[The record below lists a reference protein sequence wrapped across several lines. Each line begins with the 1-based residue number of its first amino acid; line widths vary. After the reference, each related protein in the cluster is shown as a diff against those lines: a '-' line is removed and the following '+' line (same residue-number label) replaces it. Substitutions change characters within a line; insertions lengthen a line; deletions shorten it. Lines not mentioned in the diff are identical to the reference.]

1 MDRGSV
7 RESRLNQFSE
17 LAGEGLQWRTT
28 DHQHGPWSDLRKLHP
43 HYRIAE
49 KSKKLAFPAGVFPT
63 VGVGGHFSGGGYG
76 MLAQKFGTAT
86 DNIID
91 AKLIDANG
99 QIKDRE
105 SMGEDHFWAIRG
117 GGGTS
122 FGLIISW
129 KVKLHD
135 IRKKVTVFNV
145 TRTLEQNATQL
156 IYKWQHIA
164 DKVDDNLLLRLFLKS
179 NVQSPFKPGQRSIQA
194 IFSTMFV
201 GGVDE
206 LLHEMQK
213 SFPEL
218 GLMKED
224 CIEMSWIESIILFYG
239 GFPNGTSPDA
249 LLNWNTRSNLHI
261 YFKGKSD
268 YVQHPISIKGLEGIW
283 KLYNQLGENTGVELQ
298 VSPYGGKLSDISES
312 ETPFPHRAGNI
323 FMIEYA
329 VYWIKMEDSKRSIDW
344 SQKIYT
350 YLGKYVSKSPRAAY
364 FNYRDL
370 DLGMN
375 NKGNTSYEQAKIWGE
390 KYFKNNFDRLVK
402 VKTKIDPTNF
412 FRNEQRLNK
421 TLRGSSAGKG
431 LGQSPSGRRFE
442 PQQGHWRHYKPAA
455 SPGPRGTNRG
465 GPALKQRDP
474 VGTASRVRKA
484 TPGNHEEGV
493 DSLFPMAELRFSIPQ
508 EDPEEE
514 IVINFVHN
522 QRITSDVKPSI
533 IFTPTK
539 ESQIKAA
546 IRCSKIH
553 GLQIR
558 IRSGGHDHEGL
569 SYTSE
574 TPFFIID
581 LRNLR
586 SISIDTQKKTGW
598 VQAGAT
604 IGELYYRIAQQS
616 KKLAFPAGVCPN
628 VGVGGHFSG
637 GGYGMLARKF
647 GTVADN
653 IIDAKLIDA
662 NGQILDRES
671 MGEDHFWAIRGGG
684 GTSFGIITSWKV
696 KLHDIPEKVTV
707 FNVTR
712 TLEQNATQLVY
723 KWQHITDKVD
733 DNLLLRSNIS
743 SPFKR
748 GQRSIHAIFFT
759 MFVGGVDELLH
770 EMKKSFP
777 ELGLMKEDCI
787 EMSWIESIIFFYIG
801 FPKGTSPDVLL
812 NWNTT
817 TKKQF
822 YFKGKL
828 DYVQHPIS
836 IKGLEGIWK
845 LYNKLGENA
854 GVELQFSP

>member
-1 MDRGSV
+1 MTKLTIFLFLSIWFSSSYSWSNKTHDDFLECLSHKIMNSNSSQVIHTPKNSSYSTLLNSFSDNLRITSDFKPSIIFTPTN
-7 RESRLNQFSE
+7 ESQIQVAIHCSKLHDLQIRIRS
-17 LAGEGLQWRTT
+17 GGHDHEGLSYISET
-28 DHQHGPWSDLRKLHP
+28 PFFIIDLRNLRSIAIDTNKKTAWIQAGATIGELY
-43 HYRIAE
+43 YRIAE
-49 KSKKLAFPAGVFPT
+49 KSKKLTFPAGVCPN

-76 MLAQKFGTAT
+76 MLARKFGTAA

-135 IRKKVTVFNV
+135 IPEKVTVFNV

-218 GLMKED
+218 ELMKED
-224 CIEMSWIESIILFYG
+224 CTEMSWIESIIFFYG

-249 LLNWNTRSNLHI
+249 LLNWNTTSNLHI

-412 FRNEQRLNK
+412 FRNEQ
-421 TLRGSSAGKG
+421 
-431 LGQSPSGRRFE
+431 
-442 PQQGHWRHYKPAA
+442 
-455 SPGPRGTNRG
+455 
-465 GPALKQRDP
+465 
-474 VGTASRVRKA
+474 
-484 TPGNHEEGV
+484 
-493 DSLFPMAELRFSIPQ
+493 SIP
-508 EDPEEE
+508 P
-514 IVINFVHN
+514 
-522 QRITSDVKPSI
+522 
-533 IFTPTK
+533 
-539 ESQIKAA
+539 
-546 IRCSKIH
+546 
-553 GLQIR
+553 L
-558 IRSGGHDHEGL
+558 L
-569 SYTSE
+569 S
-574 TPFFIID
+574 
-581 LRNLR
+581 
-586 SISIDTQKKTGW
+586 
-598 VQAGAT
+598 
-604 IGELYYRIAQQS
+604 
-616 KKLAFPAGVCPN
+616 
-628 VGVGGHFSG
+628 
-637 GGYGMLARKF
+637 
-647 GTVADN
+647 
-653 IIDAKLIDA
+653 
-662 NGQILDRES
+662 
-671 MGEDHFWAIRGGG
+671 
-684 GTSFGIITSWKV
+684 
-696 KLHDIPEKVTV
+696 
-707 FNVTR
+707 
-712 TLEQNATQLVY
+712 
-723 KWQHITDKVD
+723 
-733 DNLLLRSNIS
+733 
-743 SPFKR
+743 
-748 GQRSIHAIFFT
+748 
-759 MFVGGVDELLH
+759 
-770 EMKKSFP
+770 
-777 ELGLMKEDCI
+777 
-787 EMSWIESIIFFYIG
+787 
-801 FPKGTSPDVLL
+801 
-812 NWNTT
+812 
-817 TKKQF
+817 
-822 YFKGKL
+822 
-828 DYVQHPIS
+828 
-836 IKGLEGIWK
+836 
-845 LYNKLGENA
+845 
-854 GVELQFSP
+854 